1 MYGAYSE
8 TLAETGAAGP
18 GCPRSCAAASA
29 SRRKSEVVA
38 SLHAAAQQLQA
49 GGRQAMLE
57 QLSATEAAAWE
68 HGTGSAV
75 TVAKYR
81 ALARDRAGM
90 LQWLALAEARH
101 DHHLSAALRGYP
113 EFSTYRND
121 PALRE
126 IVARL
131 P

>member
-1 MYGAYSE
+1 
-8 TLAETGAAGP
+8 
-18 GCPRSCAAASA
+18 
-29 SRRKSEVVA
+29 
-38 SLHAAAQQLQA
+38 
-49 GGRQAMLE
+49 MLDE
-57 QLSATEAAAWE
+57 LSATEAAAWKR
-68 HGTGSAV
+68 GTGSAV

-90 LQWLALAEARH
+90 LQWLAVAEARH
-101 DHHLSAALRGYP
+101 DHHLSALRGYP

-121 PALRE
+121 PELRV